1 MLAFVDRLT
10 KCAHFISTTSHCS
23 AEERYLRSWEGNP
36 QLEWLVILSFKH
48 IKTTHFLTLLSL
60 KINFWKPASIIT
72 YYTQLSMIKL
82 AIFLVGNPTHGI
94 YGPNSV
100 SNCTLSPF
108 LNRNRSPP
116 CPLNHLLQSKV
127 LSGSWVNDADIL
139 EALAEVH
146 RNQRS

>member
-82 AIFLVGNPTHGI
+82 AIFFSWESHTWHIWAQLSFQLYSFALFESEQIAAMSLESPTPIESTQWLMG
-94 YGPNSV
+94 
-100 SNCTLSPF
+100 
-108 LNRNRSPP
+108 
-116 CPLNHLLQSKV
+116 Q
-127 LSGSWVNDADIL
+127 
-139 EALAEVH
+139 
-146 RNQRS
+146 